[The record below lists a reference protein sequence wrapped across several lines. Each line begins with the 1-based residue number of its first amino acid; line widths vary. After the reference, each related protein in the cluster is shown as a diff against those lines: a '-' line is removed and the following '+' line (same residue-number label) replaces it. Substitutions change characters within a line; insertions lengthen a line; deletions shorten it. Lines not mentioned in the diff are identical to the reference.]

1 MEISYKGTNYSGWQN
16 QKGVETV
23 QGAVEH
29 ALATLLK
36 LKVPIMGSGR
46 TDAGVHGTHQI
57 AHFNVEAQL
66 DIAALQYKLN
76 AFLSRDISINWIRPV
91 RDNVNARFEANSRL
105 YHYYIHQRKNPFKN
119 ELSYYFKYPINVGL
133 INQACELIKGWQN
146 FECFSKVHTEVN
158 HFNCDIFEA
167 KWSEENGIHL
177 FEIKANRFLRGMV
190 RAIVGTLLDVGEGKT
205 SLKEFQ
211 KILESNDR
219 SMAGRAVPAT
229 GLYLMKV
236 EYPSDIY
243 ID

>member
-1 MEISYKGTNYSGWQN
+1 MDISYKGTHFSGWQN

-23 QGAVEH
+23 QGAIEH
-29 ALATLLK
+29 SLATLLK
-36 LKVPIMGSGR
+36 TKVPIMGSGR
-46 TDAGVHGTHQI
+46 TDAGVHGDHQI
-57 AHFNVEAQL
+57 AHFNLETEIET
-66 DIAALQYKLN
+66 DALLYKLN

-105 YHYYIHQRKNPFKN
+105 YNYHIHQHKNPFKN
-119 ELSYYFKYPINVGL
+119 ELSYYYKYPINVES
-133 INQACELIKGWQN
+133 INKACELIKRWQN

-167 KWSEENGIHL
+167 KWTESEGAHL

-205 SLKEFQ
+205 SLEKFQ
-211 KILESNDR
+211 QILESNNR